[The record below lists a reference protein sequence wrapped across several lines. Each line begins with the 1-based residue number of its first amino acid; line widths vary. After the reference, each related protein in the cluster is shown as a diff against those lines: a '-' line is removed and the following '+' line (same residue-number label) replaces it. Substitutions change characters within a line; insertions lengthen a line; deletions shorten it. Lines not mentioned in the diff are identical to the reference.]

1 MRAGIAGSYIEWT
14 QINTDATEEQRVGE
28 FWCEAPPVG
37 GHKGFWIIPDDKRE
51 GEATVVYVARA
62 ARRHRVGAVRKFGR
76 GARLHWFA
84 RKGRYIDRGE
94 FYAETHEDSPTG
106 QMTKRGRGSHVRSD
120 HD

>member
-1 MRAGIAGSYIEWT
+1 MRAGMAGSYIEWT
-14 QINTDATEEQRVGE
+14 QINTDATEERRVGE

-62 ARRHRVGAVRKFGR
+62 ARRHRAGAVRQHAHPR
-76 GARLHWFA
+76 RLHWFA

-106 QMTKRGRGSHVRSD
+106 QMTKRGRGSHVRGD